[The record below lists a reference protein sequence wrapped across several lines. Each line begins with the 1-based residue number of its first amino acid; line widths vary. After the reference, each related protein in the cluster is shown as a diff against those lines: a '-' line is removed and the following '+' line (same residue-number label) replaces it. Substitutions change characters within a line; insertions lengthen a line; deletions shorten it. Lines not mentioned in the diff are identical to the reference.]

1 PVSRRLRL
9 RGRERC
15 YRLRERRHDR
25 RASGPRAVRARQAT
39 MNRRI
44 FLLHAGLATV
54 APLVATPALA
64 ADHGPTPRMTEG
76 PFYPTSFPRD
86 IDADLTRVEGRAATA
101 RGMLLDVSGHVL
113 DRSGKPHAGARVEI
127 WQCDA
132 TGSYHHV
139 GGIVGDENFQGF
151 GFTTTDAEGRYAFRT
166 IKPVPYP
173 GRTPHIHFNVLENNR
188 RRLTSQMFIEGEAGN
203 ARDGLYRSLGDS
215 ARLVTMKLE
224 SAGAGL
230 RGSLDV
236 VLS

>member
-1 PVSRRLRL
+1 
-9 RGRERC
+9 
-15 YRLRERRHDR
+15 
-25 RASGPRAVRARQAT
+25 

-44 FLLHAGLATV
+44 FLLHAGFTTV
-54 APLVATPALA
+54 APLLATPVLA
-64 ADHGPTPRMTEG
+64 DDRPPTPRMTEG
-76 PFYPTSFPRD
+76 PFYPNTFPKD
-86 IDADLTRVEGRAATA
+86 SDADLTQVEGRAGAAKGT
-101 RGMLLDVSGHVL
+101 LLDVSGRVL

-139 GGIVGDENFQGF
+139 GGAVGDENFQGF

-173 GRTPHIHFNVLENNR
+173 GRTPHIHFTVLENNR
-188 RRLTSQMFIEGEAGN
+188 RRLTSQMFIEGEPGN
-203 ARDGLYRSLGDS
+203 ARDGLYRSLGDG

-224 SAGAGL
+224 NAGAGL
-230 RGSLDV
+230 KGSLDV